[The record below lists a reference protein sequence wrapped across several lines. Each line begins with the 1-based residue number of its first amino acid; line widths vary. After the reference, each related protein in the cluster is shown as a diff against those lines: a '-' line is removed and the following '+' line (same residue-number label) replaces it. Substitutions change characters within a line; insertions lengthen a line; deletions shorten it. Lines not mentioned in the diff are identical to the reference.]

1 MKDDAFWEWRAFPA
15 GPEDDAS
22 VWRVSPDGVSRHSVA
37 WHMSDEDA
45 RLIAAAP
52 ALLTALRAV
61 KSEFIDMYEAC
72 YPNDESDNDVTAAI
86 DMVIAAIAK
95 AEGRTDA
102 IP

>member
-1 MKDDAFWEWRAFPA
+1 MAHTP
-15 GPEDDAS
+15 GPWWVDGPGEGIEVHDTFGRTAS
-22 VWRVSPDGVSRHSVA
+22 VWGDVGEESEA
-37 WHMSDEDA
+37 WANA

-52 ALLTALRAV
+52 DMLDALRAV
-61 KSEFIDMYEAC
+61 KSEFIDMYEEC